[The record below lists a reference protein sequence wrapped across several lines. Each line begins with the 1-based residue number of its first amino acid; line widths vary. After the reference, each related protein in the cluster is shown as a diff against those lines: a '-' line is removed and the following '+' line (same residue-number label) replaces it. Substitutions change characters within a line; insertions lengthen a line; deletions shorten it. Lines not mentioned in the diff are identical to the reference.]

1 MSFCGERA
9 ASLEVLD
16 RFNGLILATRPL
28 RVTPSDTGSHH
39 VSPSYW
45 RRGVDVTRWKGE
57 RFISLICIENSRVSS
72 SRRIRV
78 RRRSLSLFLDFCPSI
93 RRMDPSDERR
103 DTKRKQEYID
113 HLYNVADSAYGMPTR
128 CPCGGR
134 IIDEVQVKEEYDT
147 RPGKRF
153 FSCINYE
160 ADGLHYR
167 QPWVIGV
174 QEEMVRLHKRV
185 EEADEMIK
193 CVPILSKQIESLEA
207 QVKRLTLLLDKL
219 TGDIYN
225 LTVQA
230 AALEKVKGCPSVVT
244 GVWEI
249 KSDVD

>member
-1 MSFCGERA
+1 
-9 ASLEVLD
+9 L
-16 RFNGLILATRPL
+16 NGLFLATRPL

-39 VSPSYW
+39 VSRIDW

-57 RFISLICIENSRVSS
+57 RDSFLSFVSKTLGFLPPGETPCDDDLCPYFS
-72 SRRIRV
+72 NLLHRFDEL
-78 RRRSLSLFLDFCPSI
+78 LSPLLTE
-93 RRMDPSDERR
+93 MDPSDEIT
-103 DTKRKQEYID
+103 DFKRKQEFID
-113 HLYNVADSAYGMPTR
+113 HLYNVADSSYGMPTS

-134 IIDEVQVKEEYDT
+134 IIDEVRVKEEYDT

-174 QEEMVRLHKRV
+174 QEEMVRMRERV
-185 EEADEMIK
+185 DEAVEIIK
-193 CVPILSKQIESLEA
+193 CVPILTKQIESLEA

-219 TGDIYN
+219 TGDVYN

-230 AALEKVKGCPSVVT
+230 AALEKACF
-244 GVWEI
+244 
-249 KSDVD
+249 D